1 MRVAQRMVSR
11 NYMSNLNR
19 SLRKRTDSLDRTA
32 SGLKF
37 SKLSDNVADGSRAMH
52 IQEERYQA
60 TQQLDN
66 TENLLAE
73 MNSVDG
79 NMESIQSIL
88 QNVQEKV
95 LKGMSESY
103 GQTNCEV
110 LAKEIGN
117 LKEEILQ
124 FANAQFSGKYL
135 FSGTAN
141 SKQPF
146 TVSDEGKIQFNGI
159 EVSKIF
165 KEDGKFYYMEEN
177 PDDPANPIKTQVPN
191 SDETYADIGLGLKI
205 NTGAQVDPRTAFK
218 VSFSGLDIMGN
229 IPDSADKLEQ
239 GDDVSNNVFDLLT
252 QIENAMVPELNNES
266 MNKLHTQLVRLTDNV
281 GMGRTDLG
289 TRMSF
294 LERTVKRLESD
305 IDDMTQLESDLIS
318 SDPAEEAI
326 NIKQCEYVW
335 MAVLQLGSQIL
346 PTSLLDFMS

>member
-11 NYMSNLNR
+11 NYMSNLNN
-19 SLRKRTDSLDRTA
+19 SLLKRTESLNRTA

-88 QNVQEKV
+88 QTVQEKV

-110 LAKEIGN
+110 LAKEISN

-146 TVSDEGKIQFNGI
+146 TVSENGNIQFNGI

-165 KEDGKFYYMEEN
+165 KEDGKFYYMDET
-177 PDDPANPIKTQVPN
+177 DPANPKKTPVPH
-191 SDETYADIGLGLKI
+191 SDESYADIGLGLKI
-205 NTGAQVDPRTAFK
+205 NNGAQVDPRTAFK
-218 VSFSGLDIMGN
+218 ISFSGLDLLGN
-229 IPDSADKLEQ
+229 LPNSPDKLEQ

-252 QIENAMVPELNNES
+252 QIENALVPELNNEA
-266 MNKLHTQLVRLTDNV
+266 MDKLHTQLVKLTDNV
-281 GMGRTDLG
+281 GISRTDLG

-294 LERTVKRLESD
+294 LERTVSRLESD

-326 NIKQCEYVW
+326 NMKQCEYIW
-335 MAVLQLGSQIL
+335 MAVLQLGSQVL